1 MCRLMGYVAPSETT
15 LVEIAGAGFTEFA
28 GLSAKHGDGW
38 GVSSVDTSGKP
49 TLILEPSRAKE
60 SAKFADVAASHS
72 ADAAILHLRWAT
84 SGLSIKEGN
93 THPFIY
99 DGISF
104 MHNGG
109 VLPPESL
116 DPFIDADLFAHM
128 RGETD
133 SEKYFFLI
141 ITEMRKFGL
150 KEGILSAVR
159 IIREKLVYSSI
170 NAMILTATDFYVVC
184 EHNNERI
191 PSGEGKDYYELF
203 YRKDASGVLVASTGW
218 DQTGWTNLPN
228 HHILSVSRSSL
239 TVETAII

>member
-1 MCRLMGYVAPSETT
+1 MCRLMGYVAPTDTT
-15 LVEIAGAGFTEFA
+15 LLEIAGQGFTEFA

-38 GVSSVDTSGKP
+38 GISSVDASGTP

-60 SAKFADVAASHS
+60 SAKFAEVAASHS

-93 THPFIY
+93 THPFVY

-116 DPFIDADLFAHM
+116 DSFIDADLFAHM

-141 ITEMRKFGL
+141 ITEMRKLGL
-150 KEGILSAVR
+150 KEGILSAVH

-170 NAMILTATDFYVVC
+170 NAMLLTATDFYVIC
-184 EHNNERI
+184 EHNDERI
-191 PSGEGKDYYELF
+191 PAGEGKDYYELF
-203 YRKDASGVLVASTGW
+203 YRKDASGFLVASTGW
-218 DQTGWTNLPN
+218 DQSGWINLPN
-228 HHILSVSRSSL
+228 HHMLSVSRSNL
-239 TVETAII
+239 AVEQTTI

>member
-1 MCRLMGYVAPSETT
+1 MCRLMGYVAPADTT
-15 LVEIAGAGFTEFA
+15 LLEIAGQGFTEFA

-38 GVSSVDTSGKP
+38 GVSSVDTVGNS

-60 SAKFADVAASHS
+60 SAKFAEVAGSHS

-93 THPFIY
+93 THPFVY

-116 DPFIDADLFAHM
+116 DPFIDADLFANM

-141 ITEMRKFGL
+141 ITEMRKLGL
-150 KEGILSAVR
+150 TEGILSAVR

-184 EHNNERI
+184 EHNNDRI
-191 PSGEGKDYYELF
+191 PADEGKDYYELF
-203 YRKDASGVLVASTGW
+203 YRKDAAGVLVASTGW
-218 DQTGWTNLPN
+218 DQSGWTNLPN
-228 HHILSVSRSSL
+228 HEMLTVSRSTL
-239 TVETAII
+239 AISTTRI